1 MPQNCRMTFLM
12 FPVFVSLN
20 RRLIIPKFLHLFPF
34 PWQRWPHLWWPLPVH
49 PSPWPHCLPR
59 WSKPPSH
66 LSQPHPPPF
75 PWRHTPCPY
84 PWGFL
89 PWWPH
94 CPSRPACLSPI
105 HNHPRPPAV
114 DQWDAASR
122 TSVTFRSQ
130 LEPQRVGDSFHQ
142 TFYFLST
149 QISVAAPLL
158 FIHGLGLFWNPIDE
172 ILKEY
177 WEEVFKNKKNE

>member
-1 MPQNCRMTFLM
+1 MRGAFLVLINIINFINAFNIRLFMPQNCRMTFLM

-34 PWQRWPHLWWPLPVH
+34 PWQQWPHLWWPLPVH

-75 PWRHTPCPY
+75 PWRHIPCPY

-130 LEPQRVGDSFHQ
+130 LEPQRVGDSLHHR
-142 TFYFLST
+142 
-149 QISVAAPLL
+149 L
-158 FIHGLGLFWNPIDE
+158 FTS
-172 ILKEY
+172 
-177 WEEVFKNKKNE
+177 